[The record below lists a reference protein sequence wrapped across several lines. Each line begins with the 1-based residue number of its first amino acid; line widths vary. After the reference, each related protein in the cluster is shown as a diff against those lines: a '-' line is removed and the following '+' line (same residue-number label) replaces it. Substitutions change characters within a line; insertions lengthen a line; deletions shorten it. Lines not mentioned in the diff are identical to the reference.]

1 MLLFFQCSMNLP
13 KKPKAKTSALA
24 DLQTDQLLHAERI
37 EMFLMKLHQLQ
48 ASKGDSSLRIL
59 HIGDSHIQMGY
70 FSGEIRNTLQQQFGG
85 QGIGI
90 FFPNSLCSG
99 FNPLGLDISS
109 PSNWQCEKITSAEP
123 IMPLGITGMGMK
135 TDDAVSTIN
144 VSFKGKKEKVKTF
157 TIFHAN
163 LDQTHEISCENADIV
178 TKKFSETSSMT
189 VVTMHTEVETAVLQF
204 KTKSGTKESL
214 MIYGLS
220 VNSPANHGIDYSTF
234 GVSGGQYKYF
244 TKNTP
249 LLSEQVAA
257 FKPDLM
263 IISLGSND
271 SYDKNLTMEGYKTM
285 LRDFIIKLRKASP
298 KTEFILTTPP
308 DTKYKDSK
316 PVSGH
321 IVQQSILEIGA
332 QANCA
337 VWDFYSVMGGYGSL
351 KKWRKENLGNKDGL
365 HLTSEGYY
373 LQGQLFNLAL
383 ARALEQ
389 KYPGSGWVGKAEQV
403 VYKTLKI

>member
-24 DLQTDQLLHAERI
+24 NLQTDQLLHAERI

-109 PSNWQCEKITSAEP
+109 PSTWQCEKITSAEP

-144 VSFKGKKEKVKTF
+144 VSFKGRKEKVRTF
-157 TIFHAN
+157 TVFHAN

-178 TKKFSETSSMT
+178 TQKFSETSSMT

-204 KTKSGTKESL
+204 KSKSGNKESL

-220 VNSPANHGIDYSTF
+220 VNSPANHGIDYNTF

-249 LLSEQVAA
+249 LLSEHVAA

-337 VWDFYSVMGGYGSL
+337 VWDFYSVMGGYGSV

-389 KYPGSGWVGKAEQV
+389 KYPGSGWVGKAEEV